1 LNDTKSIDNQTTL
14 LDYIVEIIELNYK
27 EIATFNEE
35 LKNVKIAHESTTS
48 FLLIIQEN
56 IKDLTENI
64 RILKRNF
71 KYLLPQLEKQYNAQ
85 IPNDCFYF
93 VMRSENFIE
102 KSSLIIKE
110 IDEKETKMFQNLELL
125 SKLFNENQSTMKT
138 NPEDFFKTLN
148 QFLNLYSVIIELLN
162 SSLEIS
168 FQIFT
173 KIEIK
178 SFDWPNFHFL
188 DVGQT
193 RRNH

>member
-1 LNDTKSIDNQTTL
+1 
-14 LDYIVEIIELNYK
+14 
-27 EIATFNEE
+27 
-35 LKNVKIAHESTTS
+35 
-48 FLLIIQEN
+48 
-56 IKDLTENI
+56 
-64 RILKRNF
+64 LKRNF

-178 SFDWPNFHFL
+178 SFDWSNFHFL